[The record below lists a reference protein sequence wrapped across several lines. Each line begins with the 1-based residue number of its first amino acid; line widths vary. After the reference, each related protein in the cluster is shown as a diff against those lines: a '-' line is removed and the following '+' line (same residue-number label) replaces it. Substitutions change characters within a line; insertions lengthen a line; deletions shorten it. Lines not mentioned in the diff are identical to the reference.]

1 MRIIILAALFG
12 MGIGLAGVGG
22 ANAAP
27 AIGAG
32 INDAANASSMLDQVQ
47 WRRRG
52 CREYRVC
59 RSGPWGRRCHWE
71 SSCRRDY

>member
-12 MGIGLAGVGG
+12 MGIGLAGIGG
-22 ANAAP
+22 ATAAP

-32 INDAANASSMLDQVQ
+32 INDAANASSILDQVQ
-47 WRRRG
+47 WRRR

-71 SSCRRDY
+71 NSCRRDY